1 MDVFQVIQRNPANA
15 YMVDEFVIRSAAAE
29 VEQFRLSAATTTR
42 ATALSVIPAL
52 PPSPTLS
59 VIPAPAAPAPALP
72 TIPPP
77 SSHLPA
83 AATATATAAVAA
95 AAPVTVRPAVAKHI
109 IDPIVIGLERR
120 DPLYADAPLRTQ
132 RTIEQEEATRLEAS
146 LDELYRSQSGR
157 SRGWTKVGLEAMLK
171 PRCASGGDIAALDRA
186 KKAFLWAVV
195 YDDKPTSAF
204 LDFVCVAKQIRVAI
218 WFEKERR
225 VVLYPAADIPD
236 SSPPLYHL
244 DSTGRMRTGG
254 AAEMSENQLL
264 EFCAASGWTLLPP
277 HSVLHTL
284 QSLTLSELENVGRGL
299 GMAEVVGSKVER
311 VAAVAAFKLR
321 QRLLRGGTAL

>member
-1 MDVFQVIQRNPANA
+1 V
-15 YMVDEFVIRSAAAE
+15 
-29 VEQFRLSAATTTR
+29 T
-42 ATALSVIPAL
+42 
-52 PPSPTLS
+52 
-59 VIPAPAAPAPALP
+59 APA
-72 TIPPP
+72 T
-77 SSHLPA
+77 
-83 AATATATAAVAA
+83 
-95 AAPVTVRPAVAKHI
+95 AKHI

-120 DPLYADAPLRTQ
+120 DPLYTGAPLRTQ
-132 RTIEQEEATRLEAS
+132 RAIEQEEATRLEAS

-157 SRGWTKVGLEAMLK
+157 SRGWTKVGLEAMFK

-204 LDFVCVAKQIRVAI
+204 LDYVCVAKQIRVAL
-218 WFEKERR
+218 WFEKEKR

-244 DSTGRMRTGG
+244 DSTGRMRTD
-254 AAEMSENQLL
+254 ATTAEMSEEKLL

-299 GMAEVVGSKVER
+299 GMAEVVGSKAER
-311 VAAVAAFKLR
+311 IAAIAAYKLR
-321 QRLLRGGTAL
+321 LRLLRSRGGGDADAI